1 MDYWNNIDKSL
12 GIICALYDEFIFIF
26 LLGLM
31 CCTIAIVPP
40 WHLELRLDILDDCT
54 GEATEIAKINPWLTY
69 GEPLHR
75 MREFGVTMKEL
86 DMLDETRCVGDQILA
101 VVAAM

>member
-1 MDYWNNIDKSL
+1 
-12 GIICALYDEFIFIF
+12 
-26 LLGLM
+26 M
-31 CCTIAIVPP
+31 CFTIVPR
-40 WHLELRLDILDDCT
+40 WLSELRLDILDDCT

-75 MREFGVTMKEL
+75 MREFGVTLKEL